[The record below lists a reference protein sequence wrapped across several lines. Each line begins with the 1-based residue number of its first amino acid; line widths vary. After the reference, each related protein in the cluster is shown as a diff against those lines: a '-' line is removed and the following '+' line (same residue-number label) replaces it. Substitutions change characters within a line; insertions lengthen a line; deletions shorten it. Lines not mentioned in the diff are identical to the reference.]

1 MGVSGDPVTLGR
13 FLLCTGILAA
23 LISLHHT
30 LARYLF
36 ALGRER
42 LLPRR
47 LGPAAPRTPAPR
59 AASLTQSVLAAAAIA
74 TCVGLH
80 FDPTGRLV
88 RRLAGALGLLVLLTG
103 TSLAALVHL
112 NRQPGPEN
120 AWRRFLAPGFAQ
132 RRLVE
137 EEHGFERL
145 AAVVCCCFGLV
156 ALSAR
161 RTGLHG
167 WRLRPAVVR
176 AVRLLEE
183 KHARPLCSAYQ

>member
-1 MGVSGDPVTLGR
+1 MPAVVSA
-13 FLLCTGILAA
+13 ILAA

-59 AASLTQSVLAAAAIA
+59 AASLTQSVVAAAAVA

-88 RRLAGALGLLVLLTG
+88 RRLAVAGALGLLVLLTG
-103 TSLAALVHL
+103 TSLAALVHR

-145 AAVVCCCFGLV
+145 AALLCCCFGLV
-156 ALSAR
+156 AFSKRSTGSNGRRLCSA
-161 RTGLHG
+161 
-167 WRLRPAVVR
+167 AVR
-176 AVRLLEE
+176 AVHLLED